1 MGGGRPEIGPFL
13 KGKAGAWGG
22 RAQKPTCRLPGF
34 LGPNEM
40 LHFGHLLVV
49 FDGFHRVSNA
59 ETLIYGVFVRLAWQK
74 YVLQHAENCV
84 NTTVFARFWP

>member
-13 KGKAGAWGG
+13 KGEAGAWGG

-59 ETLIYGVFVRLAWQK
+59 KTL
-74 YVLQHAENCV
+74 
-84 NTTVFARFWP
+84 

>member
-1 MGGGRPEIGPFL
+1 MFNRGGPWHHVSRRLSIGISEANLGGVGGRPEIGPFL
-13 KGKAGAWGG
+13 KGEAGAWLG

-59 ETLIYGVFVRLAWQK
+59 ETL
-74 YVLQHAENCV
+74 
-84 NTTVFARFWP
+84 